1 MDKQTR
7 EKKEKKGKRPN
18 GEDSVDTSTDR
29 IKQLEDEW
37 YWAKLEDAFLKEL
50 RRLRLEEEHHTQP
63 PRTIQ
68 TERPSQ
74 IYRYAK
80 NHFYVLAEKIQ

>member
-7 EKKEKKGKRPN
+7 EERQTPQWA
-18 GEDSVDTSTDR
+18 DSVDTSTDR

-80 NHFYVLAEKIQ
+80 SHFYVLAEKIQ